1 MDDLL
6 EFYNDVE
13 ETSAA
18 VEDRLPKSLNSSLRT
33 QIPDSKFK
41 EMKEKFKRP
50 ENCQNLMISL
60 VNEEVLGWKTS

>member
-33 QIPDSKFK
+33 QIPDSKLK
-41 EMKEKFKRP
+41 EMKDKYKRP

-60 VNEEVLGWKTS
+60 VNEEVVG

>member
-1 MDDLL
+1 MFRICS
-6 EFYNDVE
+6 EF
-13 ETSAA
+13 SAMFSN
-18 VEDRLPKSLNSSLRT
+18 VQTLFRIFRLPKSLNSSLRT

-60 VNEEVLGWKTS
+60 VNEEVLG